1 MAGRSGSP
9 DFYVLAP
16 PAPVYVKRDLAK
28 LRAKQELKGT
38 PVKEVPMEPQE
49 EEEEKEE
56 EEAPEI
62 DLIELKRRRARGM
75 YCNTQNERE
84 QAVMLET
91 CTRLRETPCKWFS
104 CGVVLNSLESLVAH
118 LHEVHAH
125 EDELACVWDLCG
137 KVCGSWQQLALHA
150 ETHALAAIPCA
161 YQDCNAVRKSPYELM
176 AHNLG
181 HVQQNGALLP
191 SARPTA
197 PPQEALP
204 LPPVPE
210 RVPMWEVNLVLAPVA
225 MPDIPKDRHLSLG
238 PWVLRNICAPATHV
252 RTRRYYA
259 AAAMPSSAK
268 QFQPDYEFVETSSLH
283 YSFMPSRPA
292 RVREMADLDSK
303 DVTEKIMK
311 GQMVL
316 WPPGGADHQFNAKPE
331 VAQEGEN
338 RTQPVPEAR
347 GQVPSLSAATVAE
360 DPSNAAGI
368 EATAEFGQNHYRT
381 EAEAEAA
388 ASAPASS
395 QLVELDPS
403 NVGADRQFDVKADV
417 TQARTEPE
425 PEAVLE
431 LEDLSN
437 VGMDDQFAV
446 QVAVVHE
453 RDNRPLATPEMEAV
467 TQGPVVSEALV
478 EAMELEDILNIGA
491 DEETA
496 VENMLHDDLEGVSH
510 IQDVFV
516 DVS

>member
-1 MAGRSGSP
+1 
-9 DFYVLAP
+9 
-16 PAPVYVKRDLAK
+16 
-28 LRAKQELKGT
+28 
-38 PVKEVPMEPQE
+38 MEPQE
-49 EEEEKEE
+49 EEEEV
-56 EEAPEI
+56 PEI

-84 QAVMLET
+84 EAVMLET
-91 CTRLRETPCKWFS
+91 CTRLREMPCKWFS
-104 CGVVLNSLESLVAH
+104 CGVVLNSLENLVAH

-181 HVQQNGALLP
+181 HVEQNGALLP

-197 PPQEALP
+197 PPQEGLP

-303 DVTEKIMK
+303 DVTEKIMQ

-316 WPPGGADHQFNAKPE
+316 WPPDGADHQFNANAE

-338 RTQPVPEAR
+338 RTEPELEAR
-347 GQVPSLSAATVAE
+347 GQGPSLSTATV
-360 DPSNAAGI
+360 GI
-368 EATAEFGQNHYRT
+368 EDQSNVDARIEPTAEVGQNDYRT

-388 ASAPASS
+388 APDPALS
-395 QLVELDPS
+395 QVVELDPS
-403 NVGADRQFDVKADV
+403 NVGADRQFDAKADV
-417 TQARTEPE
+417 AQVGDTRTEPD
-425 PEAVLE
+425 PVLE
-431 LEDLSN
+431 LEDLLN
-437 VGMDDQFAV
+437 VGADHQFATK
-446 QVAVVHE
+446 VAVAHE
-453 RDNRPLATPEMEAV
+453 CDNRPLGTEPGVEAV
-467 TQGPVVSEALV
+467 V
-478 EAMELEDILNIGA
+478 EAVELEDILNIGA

-496 VENMLHDDLEGVSH
+496 VENMLHDDLEGVPH
-510 IQDVFV
+510 IQDVFM